1 MVTKFHEARIAM
13 GLKAN
18 QVAELIGVHKNVLST
33 WETGQKNPSY
43 ENLLKLAD
51 LYDCSVDYLLGRE
64 EKSNKSPAG
73 AEEIE
78 LSVLNI
84 YHGRPVWSSKYGWLL
99 VNGRKECLTAADG
112 TQYQYEN
119 AGTLYTVPENYA
131 VSSVPNSE
139 PLDLQGV
146 VSSQSVWVE
155 PISTDRTLA
164 EKLRGVYHPNGAAVE
179 NEYGQRFYLDNLGK
193 DWMAFKK

>member
-1 MVTKFHEARIAM
+1 METKFREARMAK

-18 QVAELIGVHKNVLST
+18 QAAELIGVHKNVLST

-51 LYDCSVDYLLGRE
+51 LYDCSVDYLLGRTE
-64 EKSNKSPAG
+64 MSNQSPAG
-73 AEEIE
+73 ADEIDIS
-78 LSVLNI
+78 LINI
-84 YHGRPVWSSKYGWLL
+84 YHGRPIWSSKYGWLL
-99 VNGRKECLTAADG
+99 VNGRKSCLTDEDG
-112 TQYQYEN
+112 TQYQYED
-119 AGTLYTVPENYA
+119 AGTLFTVPENYT
-131 VSSVPNSE
+131 VSSVPHTE

-155 PISTDRTLA
+155 PISTDRALA

-193 DWMAFKK
+193 DWIAFKK